1 MNFKG
6 ISKKNMLL
14 TLRTIKR
21 KKIKSTTKNSIN
33 HQQPPQQKLTNL
45 KIKPNPKVSMTPDN
59 NANKKHVTSTVPGPP
74 PTPAAPANTVISVQS
89 DAPKPGPAPNKGI
102 CQMTPLQLMLT
113 NTQEN
118 LQQASVKQT
127 SAETTPQKFFNPFFQ
142 LCITP
147 PPPSETVKN
156 KQNIQKLS
164 QNNQQI
170 T

>member
-1 MNFKG
+1 
-6 ISKKNMLL
+6 
-14 TLRTIKR
+14 
-21 KKIKSTTKNSIN
+21 
-33 HQQPPQQKLTNL
+33 
-45 KIKPNPKVSMTPDN
+45 MTPDN
-59 NANKKHVTSTVPGPP
+59 NANKKHVTSTSPGPP
-74 PTPAAPANTVISVQS
+74 PANTVISVQS

-147 PPPSETVKN
+147 PPRAR
-156 KQNIQKLS
+156 L
-164 QNNQQI
+164 
-170 T
+170 